1 MPNVT
6 INILKMKN
14 IGKKDWFVSGVETFR
29 DGSERPY
36 CTLDFRK
43 IVPEPETE
51 EECPDRYNR
60 NIIPDDSIQTDSDKP
75 WFNWYNWRVD
85 TWGTKWNG
93 FECKIINDDAI
104 KFETAWSPAEG
115 VMQELSRTYYK
126 DRVLLLFY
134 NDEFDCNW
142 YVNEY
147 RNGDVTSFS
156 LSDVFDISR
165 RPDNDGDDYSDILKA
180 LEEAYLSHQME
191 KYNPN
196 EEE

>member
-6 INILKMKN
+6 INILKMKG
-14 IGKKDWFVSGVETFR
+14 IGKKDWFVSGINTYR

-36 CTLDFRK
+36 FYFDFNN

-51 EECPDRYNR
+51 EDCPDRCNT
-60 NIIPDDSIQTDSDKP
+60 NITPDDSIQKPKDKP
-75 WFNWYNWRVD
+75 WFNWYEWRYEY
-85 TWGTKWNG
+85 WGTKWNG

-104 KFETAWSPAEG
+104 KFETAWSPADG

-147 RNGDVTSFS
+147 RNGDITSFS
-156 LSDVFDISR
+156 FSDVFDISR
-165 RPDNDGDDYSDILKA
+165 WPDNDENDYSDILKA
-180 LEEAYLSHQME
+180 LEEAYL
-191 KYNPN
+191 KYKT
-196 EEE
+196 EEVK

>member
-6 INILKMKN
+6 INILKMKD

-36 CTLDFRK
+36 FYFDFNN
-43 IVPEPETE
+43 IIPEPETE
-51 EECPDRYNR
+51 EECPDRYNL
-60 NIIPDDSIQTDSDKP
+60 NITPDDSIQIRTDKP
-75 WFNWYNWRVD
+75 WFNWYEWKYD

-104 KFETAWSPAEG
+104 KFETAWSPADG
-115 VMQELSRTYYK
+115 VMQELSKTYYK

-147 RNGDVTSFS
+147 RNGDITSFS
-156 LSDVFDISR
+156 FSDVFDISR
-165 RPDNDGDDYSDILKA
+165 WPDNDEDDYSDILKA
-180 LEEAYLSHQME
+180 LEEAYLSHQMK
-191 KYNPN
+191 KYNSN

>member
-6 INILKMKN
+6 INILKMKD

-36 CTLDFRK
+36 CTFDFSK
-43 IVPEPETE
+43 IIPEPETE
-51 EECPDRYNR
+51 EECPYRYNL
-60 NIIPDDSIQTDSDKP
+60 NIFPDKYIQLRPNKP
-75 WFNWYNWRVD
+75 WFNWYKWKCD

-104 KFETAWSPAEG
+104 KFETAWSPADG
-115 VMQELSRTYYK
+115 VMQELSKTYYK
-126 DRVLLLFY
+126 DHVLLLFY

-147 RNGDVTSFS
+147 RNGDITSFS
-156 LSDVFDISR
+156 FSNVFDISR
-165 RPDNDGDDYSDILKA
+165 WPDNDEDDYSDILKA
-180 LEEAYLSHQME
+180 LEEAYLYHLMKACNS
-191 KYNPN
+191 N